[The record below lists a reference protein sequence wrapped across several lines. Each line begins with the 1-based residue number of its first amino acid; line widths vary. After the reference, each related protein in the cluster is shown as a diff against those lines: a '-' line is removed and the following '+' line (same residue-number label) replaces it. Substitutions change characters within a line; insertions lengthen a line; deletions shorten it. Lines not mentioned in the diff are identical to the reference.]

1 MSNVFNMT
9 RLDFFTLKSQMTTYL
24 IIPVIAVFF
33 SLTGSPLSVLGFTA
47 AWLVLL
53 VNMNVFA
60 IQEKY
65 GLERLYS
72 SLALNKKSVVMG
84 RYISTTLNY
93 FFVFFVVVTV
103 GVLMLFIQGHSDFD
117 KGIIGSFCISLL
129 VFALISAIQFPVY
142 FAVGYTKGRI
152 ICVIP
157 YLIIVGLG
165 ILQSL
170 NERLE
175 RVIQSILAYGNGIYA
190 ICLIVSAAVMAVSY
204 YVAVFCYKNISVRT
218 A

>member
-1 MSNVFNMT
+1 MSNVFNMA

-33 SLTGSPLSVLGFTA
+33 SLTGSPLAVLGFTA
-47 AWLVLL
+47 AWLALL
-53 VNMNVFA
+53 VNMNLFA

-72 SLALNKKSVVMG
+72 SLALNKKSVVLG

-103 GVLMLFIQGHSDFD
+103 GVLMSFIQGHSDFD
-117 KGIIGSFCISLL
+117 KGIFGSFCISLL
-129 VFALISAIQFPVY
+129 VFTLISAIQFPIY
-142 FAVGYTKGRI
+142 FVVGYTKGRI

-157 YLIIVGLG
+157 YLIIVGLV

-175 RVIQSILAYGNGIYA
+175 RVIQSILAFGNGIYA
-190 ICLIVSAAVMAVSY
+190 ICLIVSVAVMSVSY
-204 YVAVFCYKNISVRT
+204 YVAVFCYKNINIRT

>member
-1 MSNVFNMT
+1 MSNVFNMA

-24 IIPVIAVFF
+24 IIPVIAVIF
-33 SLTGSPLSVLGFTA
+33 SLIGSPISVLGFTA

-53 VNMNVFA
+53 VNMNLFA

-72 SLALNKKSVVMG
+72 SLALNKRSVVLG

-93 FFVFFVVVTV
+93 LFTFFVVVIV
-103 GVLMLFIQGHSDFD
+103 GVLMSFIQGHSDFD
-117 KGIIGSFCISLL
+117 KGIIRSFCLSLL
-129 VFALISAIQFPVY
+129 VFTLISAIQLPIY
-142 FAVGYTKGRI
+142 FVVGYTKGRI

-157 YLIIVGLG
+157 FLIIVGFS

-175 RVIQSILAYGNGIYA
+175 RVIQSILASGNGIYA
-190 ICLIVSAAVMAVSY
+190 ICLIVSVLAMAVSY
-204 YVAVFCYKNISVRT
+204 YVAVFCYKKRQ
-218 A
+218 